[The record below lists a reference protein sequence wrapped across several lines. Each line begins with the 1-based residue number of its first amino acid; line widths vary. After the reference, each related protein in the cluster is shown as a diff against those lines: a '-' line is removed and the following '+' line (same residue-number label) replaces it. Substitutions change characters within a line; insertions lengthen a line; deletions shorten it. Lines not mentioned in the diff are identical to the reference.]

1 MAELTDNASTPD
13 CIFGTKAGSNNC
25 KSDAT
30 MSDVASPLCP
40 LVYVRYKDHVFFKN
54 MQNPKAEA
62 IERETIGWVKGQ
74 TDELLL
80 LENDRAIPSR
90 GKNVN
95 GLIILKNCIVEAHP
109 LLLQNNLKWVLNS
122 AKPTVK
128 DEYAFRPSERK
139 THGVTNTPGK
149 TAKEKKQL

>member
-1 MAELTDNASTPD
+1 MAELTDNASTPG
-13 CIFGTKAGSNNC
+13 CIFGTKAGSNKC

-30 MSDVASPLCP
+30 MSAGASPLCP

-62 IERETIGWVKGQ
+62 IERETIGWVKGE

-122 AKPTVK
+122 AKPTLKV
-128 DEYAFRPSERK
+128 EYAFRPSERK
-139 THGVTNTPGK
+139 TQR
-149 TAKEKKQL
+149 AKKLQRRKLD

>member
-13 CIFGTKAGSNNC
+13 CIFGTKAGSNNG
-25 KSDAT
+25 KSDST
-30 MSDVASPLCP
+30 MSDGASSLCP

-62 IERETIGWVKGQ
+62 IEREAIGWLKEQ

-80 LENDRAIPSR
+80 LVNDRAISSQ

-95 GLIILKNCIVEAHP
+95 GLIILKNCILEAYP

-139 THGVTNTPGK
+139 THSQNSKG
-149 TAKEKKQL
+149 EKKP

>member
-1 MAELTDNASTPD
+1 MAELTDNPSTPD
-13 CIFGTKAGSNNC
+13 CIFGTKASSNNC

-30 MSDVASPLCP
+30 IYAGVSYLCP

-54 MQNPKAEA
+54 MQNPKAQA
-62 IERETIGWVKGQ
+62 IERETIGWVKGE

-80 LENDRAIPSR
+80 LENDWAIPSQD
-90 GKNVN
+90 KNVN

-122 AKPTVK
+122 AKPTLN
-128 DEYAFRPSERK
+128 DEYAFRTSERK
-139 THGVTNTPGK
+139 THG
-149 TAKEKKQL
+149 AKDSRRKSQP

>member
-1 MAELTDNASTPD
+1 MAELTDTASTPD
-13 CIFGTKAGSNNC
+13 CIFSTKAGSNKR
-25 KSDAT
+25 KSDST
-30 MSDVASPLCP
+30 MSDGAGSLCP

-62 IERETIGWVKGQ
+62 IEREAIGWVKEQ

-80 LENDRAIPSR
+80 LVNDRAISSQ

-95 GLIILKNCIVEAHP
+95 GLIILKNCILEAYP

-139 THGVTNTPGK
+139 THSQNSKG
-149 TAKEKKQL
+149 EKKP

>member
-1 MAELTDNASTPD
+1 MAELTDNASTPG
-13 CIFGTKAGSNNC
+13 CIFGTKAGSNKC

-30 MSDVASPLCP
+30 MSAGASPLCP

-54 MQNPKAEA
+54 MQSPKAEA
-62 IERETIGWVKGQ
+62 IERETIGWVKWE

-139 THGVTNTPGK
+139 TQR
-149 TAKEKKQL
+149 AKKLQRRKLD

>member
-13 CIFGTKAGSNNC
+13 CIFGTKAGSNNG

-30 MSDVASPLCP
+30 MSDGASPLCP

-62 IERETIGWVKGQ
+62 IEREAIGWVKEQ

>member
-1 MAELTDNASTPD
+1 MAELTDNASIPD
-13 CIFGTKAGSNNC
+13 CIFGTKAGSNYS

-30 MSDVASPLCP
+30 MSAGASPLCP

-54 MQNPKAEA
+54 MQNPKTEA
-62 IERETIGWVKGQ
+62 IERETIGWVKGE

-80 LENDRAIPSR
+80 LENDRAIPSH

-95 GLIILKNCIVEAHP
+95 GLIILKNCILEAHP

-139 THGVTNTPGK
+139 THGATDTPGK
-149 TAKEKKQL
+149 TKKEKKQL

>member
-1 MAELTDNASTPD
+1 MAELTNNASTPD

-30 MSDVASPLCP
+30 LSAGASHLCP

-54 MQNPKAEA
+54 MQSPKAEA
-62 IERETIGWVKGQ
+62 IERETVGWVKGE

-90 GKNVN
+90 DKNVN

-139 THGVTNTPGK
+139 THSSKGERTK
-149 TAKEKKQL
+149 

>member
-1 MAELTDNASTPD
+1 MAELTDNASTPG
-13 CIFGTKAGSNNC
+13 CIFGTKAGSNKC

-30 MSDVASPLCP
+30 MSAGASPLCP

-62 IERETIGWVKGQ
+62 IERETIGWVKWE

-122 AKPTVK
+122 ATATVK

-139 THGVTNTPGK
+139 TLR
-149 TAKEKKQL
+149 AKKLQRRKLD